1 MDEEARPRWRRRV
14 ALGVVGFVAVWG
26 AASAWMLWGARAD
39 LQAGASDLRAVREQS
54 SIGGLLD
61 DGATEELESA
71 EGHFASA
78 ASTLDSPLLV
88 PVGWLPGIGA
98 QIDASARLADVGEQG
113 AQVASRAVADLRP
126 LAEREQGGGA
136 QRLELLADL
145 GALADEAKA
154 GIEPLDVGSDSGL
167 LPPLAT
173 AVREVGEQR
182 DAAVEAADDLGRMS
196 GALADVLDGPEPYL
210 LIGANNAEMRHG
222 SGMFLSA
229 SELRFDGGALE
240 LGEVQPT
247 ASLVLPAGAVPVDG
261 ELADN
266 WPWLDHGR
274 DLRTLGF
281 TASFPTN
288 AAIAARTWEATDGGG
303 PVAGVI
309 VVDVDAL
316 RALLRAVGPV
326 EVDGIRYTPD
336 NVRGELLR
344 EQYLR
349 FSDDQAGRRDQ
360 VGEVARAVFDR
371 IEAGEFEL
379 SELATQLAETVAGRH
394 LMVWSSDPERQ
405 AVWEDVGAAGALDE
419 RSLAVGLISRS
430 ATKLDSWI
438 ESAVDIEID
447 GRAIEVELTIEN
459 TGPKQG
465 PAYVVGPNAEGLG
478 PGDHRGIVVVNL
490 PAGTASVEIEGATPV
505 LRGGDGPT
513 VVVAGDVL
521 VPNGEEVVVVVRGR
535 LPEGLDALVLEPA
548 ARVPRLRWEIGDEP
562 IERDRRTAWSLTD

>member
-1 MDEEARPRWRRRV
+1 MLG
-14 ALGVVGFVAVWG
+14 ALGLLAVWG
-26 AASAWMLWGARAD
+26 AAVAWLLWSARTD
-39 LQAGASDLRAVREQS
+39 LDAGASELRAVREQT
-54 SIGGLLD
+54 SIGGLLEE
-61 DGATEELESA
+61 GATEQLESA
-71 EGHFASA
+71 EEHFSAA
-78 ASTLDSPLLV
+78 ASTLGSPVLV
-88 PVGWLPGIGA
+88 PVRWLPGLGT
-98 QIDASARLADVGEQG
+98 QVDAAARLAEVGEQG
-113 AQVASRAVADLRP
+113 TEVASRAVADLRP
-126 LAEREQGGGA
+126 LAEREQGGGT

-145 GALADEAKA
+145 ADLADEAKA
-154 GIEPLDVGSDSGL
+154 GIEPLDVGSDAGL

-196 GALADVLDGPEPYL
+196 LALADVLDGPEPYL
-210 LIGANNAEMRHG
+210 LLGANNAEMRHG

-229 SELRFDGGALE
+229 SELRFDDGALE
-240 LGEVQPT
+240 LGEVSPT
-247 ASLVLPAGAVPVDG
+247 ASLVLPAGTVPVEG
-261 ELADN
+261 ELAAN

-288 AAIAARTWEATDGGG
+288 AAIAARTWEATDVGG

-309 VVDVDAL
+309 AVDVDAL

-344 EQYLR
+344 DQYLR

-379 SELATQLAETVAGRH
+379 GELATQLAETVAGRH
-394 LMVWSSDPERQ
+394 LMVWSADPEQQ
-405 AVWEDVGAAGALDE
+405 AVWEDVGAAGALE
-419 RSLAVGLISRS
+419 ARSLAVGLISRS

-438 ESAVDIEID
+438 ETDVDVDVD
-447 GRAIEVELTIEN
+447 GRAIEVELVIEN
-459 TGPKQG
+459 TGPRQG
-465 PAYVVGPNAEGLG
+465 PPYVVGPNAEGLG
-478 PGDHRGIVVVNL
+478 AGDHRGIVVVNL
-490 PAGTASVEIEGATPV
+490 PAGSTSAEIEGATPV

-513 VVVAGDVL
+513 VVIAGDL
-521 VPNGEEVVVVVRGR
+521 QVPNGERVVVTVRAR

-548 ARVPRLRWEIGDEP
+548 ARIPRLRWEIGDEP
-562 IERDRRTAWSLTD
+562 VERDRRTTWSLPG

>member
-1 MDEEARPRWRRRV
+1 MLG
-14 ALGVVGFVAVWG
+14 ALGLLALWG
-26 AASAWMLWGARAD
+26 AAVAWLLWSARTD
-39 LQAGASDLRAVREQS
+39 LDAGAAELRAVREQT
-54 SIGGLLD
+54 SIGGLLEE
-61 DGATEELESA
+61 GATEELESA
-71 EGHFASA
+71 EGHFSEAASA
-78 ASTLDSPLLV
+78 LDSPVLV
-88 PVGWLPGIGA
+88 PVRWLPGLGT
-98 QIDASARLADVGEQG
+98 QVDAAARLAEVGQQG
-113 AQVASRAVADLRP
+113 TEVASRAVADLRP
-126 LAEREQGGGA
+126 LAEREQGGGVE
-136 QRLELLADL
+136 RLELLADL
-145 GALADEAKA
+145 ADLADEAKA

-182 DAAVEAADDLGRMS
+182 DAALEAADDLGRMS
-196 GALADVLDGPEPYL
+196 AALADVLDGPEPYL
-210 LIGANNAEMRHG
+210 LLGANNAEMRHG

-247 ASLVLPAGAVPVDG
+247 ASLVLPAGTVPVEG
-261 ELADN
+261 ELAAN

-288 AAIAARTWEATDGGG
+288 AAIAARTWEATEVGG

-349 FSDDQAGRRDQ
+349 FSDDQAERRDQ

-379 SELATQLAETVAGRH
+379 AELATQLAETVAGRH
-394 LMVWSSDPERQ
+394 LMVWSADAEQQ
-405 AVWEDVGAAGALDE
+405 AVWEDVGAAGALE
-419 RSLAVGLISRS
+419 ARSLAVGLINRS

-438 ESAVDIEID
+438 ETEVDVAVD
-447 GRAIEVELTIEN
+447 GRAIGVELVIEN
-459 TGPKQG
+459 TGPRQG
-465 PAYVVGPNAEGLG
+465 PPYVVGPNAEGLG

-505 LRGGDGPT
+505 LQGGDGPT

-521 VPNGEEVVVVVRGR
+521 VPNGERVVVTVRGR

-548 ARVPRLRWEIGDEP
+548 ARVPRLRWEIGDEAV
-562 IERDRRTAWSLTD
+562 ERDRRTTWSVPG

>member
-1 MDEEARPRWRRRV
+1 MLG
-14 ALGVVGFVAVWG
+14 ALGLLAVWG
-26 AASAWMLWGARAD
+26 AAVAWLLWSARTD
-39 LQAGASDLRAVREQS
+39 LDAGASELRAVREQT
-54 SIGGLLD
+54 SIGGLLEE
-61 DGATEELESA
+61 GATEQLESA
-71 EGHFASA
+71 EEHFSAA
-78 ASTLDSPLLV
+78 ASTLGSPVLV
-88 PVGWLPGIGA
+88 PVRWLPGLGT
-98 QIDASARLADVGEQG
+98 QVDAAARLAEVGEQG
-113 AQVASRAVADLRP
+113 TEVASRAVADLRP
-126 LAEREQGGGA
+126 LAEREQGGGT

-145 GALADEAKA
+145 ADLADEAKA
-154 GIEPLDVGSDSGL
+154 GIEPLDVGSDAGL

-196 GALADVLDGPEPYL
+196 LALADVLDGPEPYL
-210 LIGANNAEMRHG
+210 LLGANNAEMRHG

-229 SELRFDGGALE
+229 SELRFDDGALE
-240 LGEVQPT
+240 LGEVSPT
-247 ASLVLPAGAVPVDG
+247 ASLVLPAGTVPVEG
-261 ELADN
+261 ELAAN

-288 AAIAARTWEATDGGG
+288 AAIAARTWEATEVGG

-316 RALLRAVGPV
+316 RALLRVVGPV

-379 SELATQLAETVAGRH
+379 AELATQLAETVAGRH
-394 LMVWSSDPERQ
+394 LMVWSADAEQQ
-405 AVWEDVGAAGALDE
+405 AVWEDVGAAGALE
-419 RSLAVGLISRS
+419 ARSLAVGLINRS

-438 ESAVDIEID
+438 ETGVDVDVE
-447 GRAIEVELTIEN
+447 GRAIEVELVIEN
-459 TGPKQG
+459 TGPRQG
-465 PAYVVGPNAEGLG
+465 PPYVVGPNAEGLG
-478 PGDHRGIVVVNL
+478 AGDHRGIVVVNL
-490 PAGTASVEIEGATPV
+490 PAGTASVEIEGATP
-505 LRGGDGPT
+505 LLQGGDGPT

-521 VPNGEEVVVVVRGR
+521 VPNGERVVVTVRAR
-535 LPEGLDALVLEPA
+535 LPEGLDALVVEPA
-548 ARVPRLRWEIGDEP
+548 ARVPRLRWELGGEP
-562 IERDRRTAWSLTD
+562 LERDRRTTWSVPG

>member
-1 MDEEARPRWRRRV
+1 MLG
-14 ALGVVGFVAVWG
+14 ALGLLAVWG
-26 AASAWMLWGARAD
+26 AAVAWLLWSARTD
-39 LQAGASDLRAVREQS
+39 LDAGASELRAVREQS

-61 DGATEELESA
+61 DGATEELERA
-71 EGHFASA
+71 EERFAAA

-88 PVGWLPGIGA
+88 PVRWLPGLGT
-98 QIDASARLADVGEQG
+98 QLDAASRLAEVGEQG
-113 AQVASRAVADLRP
+113 TQVASRAVADLRP

-136 QRLELLADL
+136 QRLGLLADL
-145 GALADEAKA
+145 GTLAEEAQA
-154 GIEPLDVGSDSGL
+154 GIEPLDVGSDAGL
-167 LPPLAT
+167 IPPLAT

-182 DAAVEAADDLGRMS
+182 DAAVEAATDLGRMS
-196 GALADVLDGPEPYL
+196 AALADVLDGPEPYL
-210 LIGANNAEMRHG
+210 LLGANNAEMRHG

-240 LGEVQPT
+240 LGAVQPT
-247 ASLVLPAGAVPVDG
+247 ASLVLPAGSVPVEG
-261 ELADN
+261 ELAAN

-288 AAIAARTWEATDGGG
+288 AAIAARTWEATDAGG

-309 VVDVDAL
+309 AVDVDAL

-379 SELATQLAETVAGRH
+379 GELATQLAETVAGRH
-394 LMVWSSDPERQ
+394 LMVWSADPEQ
-405 AVWEDVGAAGALDE
+405 QTVWEDVGAAGALE
-419 RSLAVGLISRS
+419 ARSLAVGLISRS

-438 ESAVDIEID
+438 ETEVDVDVD
-447 GRAIEVELTIEN
+447 GRAIEVELAIEN
-459 TGPKQG
+459 TGPRQG
-465 PAYVVGPNAEGLG
+465 PPYVVGPNAEGLG
-478 PGDHRGIVVVNL
+478 AGDHRGIVVVNL
-490 PAGTASVEIEGATPV
+490 PAGSTSVEIEGATPV

-513 VVVAGDVL
+513 VVIAGDL
-521 VPNGEEVVVVVRGR
+521 QVPNGERVLVTVRAR

-548 ARVPRLRWEIGDEP
+548 ARIPRLRWEIGDEP
-562 IERDRRTAWSLTD
+562 VERDRRTTWSLPG